1 MDPYSTD
8 DETVEKLREWWRDNG
23 LWIIGG
29 VALGAAVLFGW
40 RYWTEWR
47 AQQLGI
53 ASDTYA
59 QLLVEGA
66 NGDDAHALELAQ
78 DIREVRIPNP
88 YSDMAALALARNAS
102 LAGDTDAARGQL
114 QAVIDGTGD
123 PDTAHIARLRLA
135 RLQLAAGELDAAAAL
150 AQREDAGRYAPL
162 YAELRGDVAVARGDT
177 DAAIAAY
184 RDALSA
190 PADGIADRAMLE
202 MKLDNLGA
210 GAPAQGA

>member
-8 DETVEKLREWWRDNG
+8 DETVEKLRLWWRENG
-23 LWIIGG
+23 LWILGG

-47 AQQLGI
+47 EQQLGF

-59 QLLVEGA
+59 QLLVESA
-66 NGDDAHALELAQ
+66 NGDHAHALALAE

-102 LAGDTDAARGQL
+102 LAGNPDAAREQL
-114 QAVIDGTGD
+114 QAVIDATD
-123 PDTAHIARLRLA
+123 DADTAHIARLRLA
-135 RLQLAAGELDAAAAL
+135 RLHVATGDLDAAAAL
-150 AQREDAGRYAPL
+150 ATPEDAGRYAPL
-162 YAELRGDVAVARGDT
+162 YAELRGDVAAARGDAA
-177 DAAIAAY
+177 AAIAAY